1 MIGIFWEGSY
11 IFGLKRQ
18 FGVNRHVQPKY
29 LIPIIID
36 IWSMNYVSFE
46 KRKTTFSNSNCQC
59 IDCDNETY
67 SLLIVIGR
75 EEICCVYGRHN
86 NELHF

>member
-1 MIGIFWEGSY
+1 MCNLYKLVIGIFWEGSY

-36 IWSMNYVSFE
+36 IWSMKIMFHLRKE
-46 KRKTTFSNSNCQC
+46 KLQLPILPANALT
-59 IDCDNETY
+59 
-67 SLLIVIGR
+67 VIM
-75 EEICCVYGRHN
+75 IHI
-86 NELHF
+86 